1 MKKIYYLL
9 LALFVL
15 TPPLLAAPKKAE
27 VPTEQKVTLS
37 QVYED
42 GVTAISTVY
51 NDGKT
56 AVSELA
62 PEIKTAIIAIAQSL
76 GVAVEH
82 VYTVLVKKFVVDG
95 VVQLIPFLI
104 GLTLL
109 ILGWIKLEKFLRGN
123 KAITWHIFYPIAL
136 LIVGIISLTSV
147 NYQTMLLGLINPEYG
162 VINYILEYSKT
173 LLQ

>member
-1 MKKIYYLL
+1 MKKIFYML
-9 LALFVL
+9 LALFML
-15 TPPLLAAPKKAE
+15 TPLLLAAPKKTE
-27 VPTEQKVTLS
+27 VPTEQKVTFS

-104 GLTLL
+104 GLALL
-109 ILGWIKLEKFLRGN
+109 ILGWIKLEKFIRSN
-123 KAITWHIFYPIAL
+123 KTITWHIFYPIL
-136 LIVGIISLTSV
+136 LLAVSITSLTSV
-147 NYQTMLLGLINPEYG
+147 DYQTMLLGLINPEYG

>member
-15 TPPLLAAPKKAE
+15 TPPLLAAPQKTEA
-27 VPTEQKVTLS
+27 PTEKVTFS

-136 LIVGIISLTSV
+136 LAVGIISLTSV

>member
-15 TPPLLAAPKKAE
+15 TPQLSAAPKQPAK
-27 VPTEQKVTLS
+27 EQVTFS

-62 PEIKTAIIAIAQSL
+62 PEIKTAIISIAQSL

-95 VVQLIPFLI
+95 VTQLIPFLI
-104 GLTLL
+104 GFILL
-109 ILGWIKLEKFLRGN
+109 ILGWIKLDKYI
-123 KAITWHIFYPIAL
+123 KQTPAINWHILYPVLL
-136 LIVGIISLTSV
+136 LIVGIVCLITV

-173 LLQ
+173 FLQ

>member
-9 LALFVL
+9 LAFFML
-15 TPPLLAAPKKAE
+15 TPQLSAAPKQ
-27 VPTEQKVTLS
+27 PTKEQVTFS

-56 AVSELA
+56 AIANLA
-62 PEIKTAIIAIAQSL
+62 PEVKTAVISIAQSL

-82 VYTVLVKKFVVDG
+82 VYAVLVKKFVVDG
-95 VVQLIPFLI
+95 VTQLIPFLI
-104 GLTLL
+104 GLILL
-109 ILGWIKLEKFLRGN
+109 ILGWVKLDKYIKQTQ
-123 KAITWHIFYPIAL
+123 AIDWHILYPILL
-136 LIVGIISLTSV
+136 LIVGIICLITV

-173 LLQ
+173 FL

>member
-1 MKKIYYLL
+1 MKKIFYML
-9 LALFVL
+9 LALFML
-15 TPPLLAAPKKAE
+15 TPPLLAAPTKTE
-27 VPTEQKVTLS
+27 TPTEKVTFS

-104 GLTLL
+104 GLVLL
-109 ILGWIKLEKFLRGN
+109 ILGWVKLEKFLRGN

-136 LIVGIISLTSV
+136 VVVGIVALTSV

-173 LLQ
+173 LLR

>member
-1 MKKIYYLL
+1 MKKIFYML
-9 LALFVL
+9 LALFML
-15 TPPLLAAPKKAE
+15 TPPLLAAPKTTE
-27 VPTEQKVTLS
+27 VPTEKVTFS

-62 PEIKTAIIAIAQSL
+62 PEIKAAIIAIAQSL

-109 ILGWIKLEKFLRGN
+109 IVGWIKLEKFLRGN
-123 KAITWHIFYPIAL
+123 KAITWHIFYPAIL
-136 LIVGIISLTSV
+136 LAVGIIALTSV

>member
-15 TPPLLAAPKKAE
+15 TPQLSAAPKELIK
-27 VPTEQKVTLS
+27 EQVTFS
-37 QVYED
+37 KVYED

-95 VVQLIPFLI
+95 VTQLIPFLI
-104 GLTLL
+104 GFILL
-109 ILGWIKLEKFLRGN
+109 VLGWIKLDKYI
-123 KAITWHIFYPIAL
+123 KQTPAINWHILYPAIL
-136 LIVGIISLTSV
+136 LIVGIVCLTTV
-147 NYQTMLLGLINPEYG
+147 NYQTMFMGLINPEYG
-162 VINYILEYSKT
+162 AINYILEYSKT
-173 LLQ
+173 FLQ

>member
-1 MKKIYYLL
+1 MKKIFYML
-9 LALFVL
+9 LALFML

-27 VPTEQKVTLS
+27 VPEQKVTFS

-42 GVTAISTVY
+42 GVQAVSTLY
-51 NDGKT
+51 NDGKS
-56 AVSELA
+56 AVADLA
-62 PEIKTAIIAIAQSL
+62 PEIRTAIIAIAQSL

-95 VVQLIPFLI
+95 VVQLIPFLLGI
-104 GLTLL
+104 ILLTL
-109 ILGWIKLEKFLRGN
+109 GWVKLEKFLKGN
-123 KAITWHIFYPIAL
+123 KTITWHILYPAG
-136 LIVGIISLTSV
+136 LIVVGIIALTSV

>member
-1 MKKIYYLL
+1 MKKIFYML

-15 TPPLLAAPKKAE
+15 TPPLLAAPTKTE
-27 VPTEQKVTLS
+27 TPTEKVTFS

-95 VVQLIPFLI
+95 VTQLIPFLI
-104 GLTLL
+104 GLILL
-109 ILGWIKLEKFLRGN
+109 VLGWIKLDRYIKQTP
-123 KAITWHIFYPIAL
+123 AINWHILYPVLL
-136 LIVGIISLTSV
+136 LIVGIVCLVTV

-173 LLQ
+173 FLQ

>member
-1 MKKIYYLL
+1 MKKIFYML
-9 LALFVL
+9 LALFML
-15 TPPLLAAPKKAE
+15 TPPLSAAPKK
-27 VPTEQKVTLS
+27 TEASTEKVTFS

-42 GVTAISTVY
+42 GVQAVSTLY
-51 NDGKT
+51 SDGKT

-104 GLTLL
+104 GLALL

-136 LIVGIISLTSV
+136 VAVGIIALTSV
-147 NYQTMLLGLINPEYG
+147 HYQTMLLGLINPEYG

-173 LLQ
+173 ILQ

>member
-1 MKKIYYLL
+1 MS
-9 LALFVL
+9 
-15 TPPLLAAPKKAE
+15 AAPKQQPVK
-27 VPTEQKVTLS
+27 EQVTFS

-62 PEIKTAIIAIAQSL
+62 PEIKTAIISIAQSL
-76 GVAVEH
+76 GVAAEH

-95 VVQLIPFLI
+95 VTQLIPFLI
-104 GLTLL
+104 GLILL
-109 ILGWIKLEKFLRGN
+109 VLGWIKLDKYI
-123 KAITWHIFYPIAL
+123 KQTPAINWHILYPIL
-136 LIVGIISLTSV
+136 LSIVGIVCLVTV

-173 LLQ
+173 FLQ

>member
-1 MKKIYYLL
+1 MKKIFYML
-9 LALFVL
+9 LALFML
-15 TPPLLAAPKKAE
+15 TPPLLAAPKKTE
-27 VPTEQKVTLS
+27 VPTEQKVTFG

-76 GVAVEH
+76 GVAAEH

-95 VVQLIPFLI
+95 VVQLIPFLL
-104 GLTLL
+104 GLALL

-123 KAITWHIFYPIAL
+123 KTVTWHIFYPIVL
-136 LIVGIISLTSV
+136 LAVGITSLTSV
-147 NYQTMLLGLINPEYG
+147 DYQTMLLGLINPEYG

>member
-1 MKKIYYLL
+1 MKKIFYMLL
-9 LALFVL
+9 VLFML

-27 VPTEQKVTLS
+27 VPTEPKVTFS

-42 GVTAISTVY
+42 GVQAVSTLY
-51 NDGKT
+51 NDGKS
-56 AVSELA
+56 AVADLA

-104 GLTLL
+104 GVILL
-109 ILGWIKLEKFLRGN
+109 ILGWVKLEKFLKGN
-123 KAITWHIFYPIAL
+123 KTITWHILYPAGL
-136 LIVGIISLTSV
+136 LAVGIIALTSV

>member
-1 MKKIYYLL
+1 
-9 LALFVL
+9 VL
-15 TPPLLAAPKKAE
+15 TPPLLAAPKKTE
-27 VPTEQKVTLS
+27 VPTEKVTFS
-37 QVYED
+37 RVYED

-109 ILGWIKLEKFLRGN
+109 ILGWIKLEKFLKGN
-123 KAITWHIFYPIAL
+123 KTITWHILYPAGL
-136 LIVGIISLTSV
+136 LAVGIVALTSV

>member
-1 MKKIYYLL
+1 MKKIFYML
-9 LALFVL
+9 LALFML
-15 TPPLLAAPKKAE
+15 TPPLLAAPKKTE
-27 VPTEQKVTLS
+27 TPTEKVTFS

-104 GLTLL
+104 GLILL

-123 KAITWHIFYPIAL
+123 KAITWHIFYPIILVA
-136 LIVGIISLTSV
+136 VGIIAIISV

>member
-1 MKKIYYLL
+1 MKKIFYML
-9 LALFVL
+9 LALFML
-15 TPPLLAAPKKAE
+15 TPPLLAAPKKTE

-62 PEIKTAIIAIAQSL
+62 PEIKAAIIAIAQSL

-82 VYTVLVKKFVVDG
+82 VYIVLVKKFVVDG
-95 VVQLIPFLI
+95 VVQLIPFLL
-104 GLTLL
+104 GLALL

-123 KAITWHIFYPIAL
+123 KTITWHIFYPIL
-136 LIVGIISLTSV
+136 LLTIGIMSLISV
-147 NYQTMLLGLINPEYG
+147 DYQTMLLGLINPEYG

>member
-1 MKKIYYLL
+1 MRKIFYML
-9 LALFVL
+9 LALSML
-15 TPPLLAAPKKAE
+15 TPPLLAAPTKTNT
-27 VPTEQKVTLS
+27 PTEKVTFS

-123 KAITWHIFYPIAL
+123 KAITWHIFYPITLVA
-136 LIVGIISLTSV
+136 VGIITLTSV

>member
-1 MKKIYYLL
+1 MKKIFYML

-15 TPPLLAAPKKAE
+15 TPPLLAAPKKTE
-27 VPTEQKVTLS
+27 VPTEKVTFS

-104 GLTLL
+104 GLILL

-123 KAITWHIFYPIAL
+123 KAITWHIFYPAIL
-136 LIVGIISLTSV
+136 LAVGIISLTSV

>member
-9 LALFVL
+9 LALFML
-15 TPPLLAAPKKAE
+15 TPPLLAAPTKTE
-27 VPTEQKVTLS
+27 TPTEKVTFS

-123 KAITWHIFYPIAL
+123 KAITWHIFYPVIL
-136 LIVGIISLTSV
+136 LAVGIVSLTSV

>member
-9 LALFVL
+9 LALFML
-15 TPPLLAAPKKAE
+15 TPQLSAASKQPVK
-27 VPTEQKVTLS
+27 EQVTFS

-62 PEIKTAIIAIAQSL
+62 PEIKTAIISIAQSL

-95 VVQLIPFLI
+95 VTQLIPFLI
-104 GLTLL
+104 GLILL
-109 ILGWIKLEKFLRGN
+109 VLGWIKLDRYIKQTP
-123 KAITWHIFYPIAL
+123 AINWHILYPIL
-136 LIVGIISLTSV
+136 LSIVGIVCLVTV

-173 LLQ
+173 FLQ